1 MGFLHGRR
9 ALIAGMGS
17 NRPIARGLARP
28 IHRDGTQRADFDI
41 DHQISSCSIQ
51 ALGKVGRRMFRG
63 AGLPVFFNGPG
74 PIHPENLRSVT
85 RASVLEMPTLI

>member
-1 MGFLHGRR
+1 MGFLHGKR

-51 ALGKVGRRMFRG
+51 A
-63 AGLPVFFNGPG
+63 
-74 PIHPENLRSVT
+74 
-85 RASVLEMPTLI
+85 